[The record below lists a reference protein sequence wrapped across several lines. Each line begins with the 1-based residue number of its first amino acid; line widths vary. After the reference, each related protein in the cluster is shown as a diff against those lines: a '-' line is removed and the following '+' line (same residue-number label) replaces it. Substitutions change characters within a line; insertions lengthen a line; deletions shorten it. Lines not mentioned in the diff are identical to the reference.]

1 MKDILLTV
9 QRIQLQ
15 QLFNS
20 LQVSSSVGL
29 KKRIMVKI
37 YSSFSF
43 SGHRA
48 LWLKV
53 GSGSEHD
60 VEMLGAAAGDAV
72 TLPHAPGPAL
82 TPPPGNLS
90 RGYYFIIIVI
100 TFTRQYTDTDLL
112 EHLAGQVGAQQFGSP
127 SNCLH
132 RAGHSPQKDFSWQ
145 SASQDPCLK

>member
-1 MKDILLTV
+1 
-9 QRIQLQ
+9 
-15 QLFNS
+15 
-20 LQVSSSVGL
+20 
-29 KKRIMVKI
+29 MVKI

-48 LWLKV
+48 LGLKV

-72 TLPHAPGPAL
+72 TLPHAPGRAL
-82 TPPPGNLS
+82 TPPPGEMS
-90 RGYYFIIIVI
+90 RGYYFYKTININ
-100 TFTRQYTDTDLL
+100 TDLL